1 MAIFIFA
8 LLPFVCSSQNH
19 TEKIIYQRSYKHIIH
34 ELTSGL
40 SYQIM
45 LHGFLLWASM
55 GFLMPIGILVIRMSN
70 RQECRRRLKIILYIH
85 ATLQVL
91 SLLLVT
97 AAAIMSIRNFENSFK
112 NNHQRIGLALY
123 GAIWLQ
129 TGTGFLRPDRGSK
142 GRSIWFSVHWLLG
155 ITVSILG
162 IINIYTGLQA
172 YHTKTLI
179 NTGVWNLA
187 FTVEIAVIMFIYLLQ
202 EKWHYVKQSRVI
214 LSNEPIRPTDQET
227 SSTDEKKELSAMPS
241 SSEPC

>member
-1 MAIFIFA
+1 M
-8 LLPFVCSSQNH
+8 
-19 TEKIIYQRSYKHIIH
+19 
-34 ELTSGL
+34 LTPEL

-45 LHGFLLWASM
+45 LHGFLLWTSM
-55 GFLMPIGILVIRMSN
+55 GFLMPIGILIIRMSY

-97 AAAIMSIRNFENSFK
+97 AAAIMSIRSFENYFK
-112 NNHQRIGLALY
+112 YNHQRIGLALY
-123 GAIWLQ
+123 GVIWLQ

-155 ITVSILG
+155 ITVSLLG

-172 YHTKTLI
+172 YHTKTLRS
-179 NTGVWNLA
+179 TSVWNLT
-187 FTVEIAVIMFIYLLQ
+187 FTVEIAVIVFIYLLQ
-202 EKWHYVKQSRVI
+202 QKWHYIMQSGVI
-214 LSNEPIRPTDQET
+214 LGNEPVQPTDQET
-227 SSTDEKKELSAMPS
+227 SSTYEKKELSAMPS